1 VEITAK
7 EYTLEA
13 EIKDMDIK
21 QGIVTGY
28 FSSFNTL
35 DSDNDIILP
44 NAFKRSID
52 NNGPESSK
60 PRIKHLLNH
69 DYTQPLGEL
78 LVLREDTKG
87 LYYESKVGIHNLGV
101 DFLKMVDSNLIKEHS
116 IGFQITKW
124 EKADKD
130 GCRYLKELKLWEG
143 SSLTAWGANEDTPM
157 CGVKSIGEIL
167 QRQGDLTKAIANG
180 TFTDETIKLLCSEL
194 ERINKFLQEA
204 FKSYGTT
211 HPERNDATT
220 DPNDEKELLIELQS
234 INKLFKSF
242 DNNGNKRSIG

>member
-13 EIKDMDIK
+13 GIKDMDIK

-44 NAFKRSID
+44 GSFAKSIGE
-52 NNGPESSK
+52 NGPVSSK
-60 PRIKHLLNH
+60 PRVKHLLNH
-69 DYTQPLGEL
+69 DYAQPLGEL

-87 LYYESKVGIHNLGV
+87 LYYESKIGTHDLGV

-116 IGFQITKW
+116 IGFQIMKW
-124 EKADKD
+124 EKADKQD
-130 GCRYLKELKLWEG
+130 CRYLKELKLWEG
-143 SSLTAWGANEDTPM
+143 SSLTAWGANENTPM
-157 CGVKSIGEIL
+157 TGVKSIGEIL

-211 HPERNDATT
+211 QPELTT
-220 DPNDEKELLIELQS
+220 TTEPNDEKELLIELQS